1 MCKLWYRSQVN
12 KFSKY
17 NVYSTQTI
25 LGVKS
30 VSVKKLHRYGHLK
43 EIVVKRVDHHLYKFK
58 ECDFMDLHLNEIE
71 DMLLFAVQHKL
82 FHLNESDIIDF
93 IVALQSYQKKLNI
106 TASQNTFQEI
116 EFKELYTPSYKPPRV
131 IYKDLNKQKRVMR
144 ANELYKFSDETLKKV
159 RDELHHRIFDF
170 HSGYN
175 DEMSRRKWKEI
186 NRKRIEVLRYDIKR
200 SKVRKGIN
208 ADEDKLMQ
216 STGIKPN
223 KVLVYMN
230 LDSHHGPSDAMHNP
244 PQPLKVFPMVAAAGP
259 RRVRFMA
266 TCSYLIDVCND
277 IMKAQV
283 HVSKDFHYS
292 DTTRIP

>member
-186 NRKRIEVLRYDIKR
+186 NRKRNRVNTYAIRNTKLLSGIE
-200 SKVRKGIN
+200 
-208 ADEDKLMQ
+208 
-216 STGIKPN
+216 
-223 KVLVYMN
+223 
-230 LDSHHGPSDAMHNP
+230 DSHHGPSDAMHNP

-266 TCSYLIDVCND
+266 TCSYLTDVCND

-283 HVSKDFHYS
+283 HVSKDFLYS